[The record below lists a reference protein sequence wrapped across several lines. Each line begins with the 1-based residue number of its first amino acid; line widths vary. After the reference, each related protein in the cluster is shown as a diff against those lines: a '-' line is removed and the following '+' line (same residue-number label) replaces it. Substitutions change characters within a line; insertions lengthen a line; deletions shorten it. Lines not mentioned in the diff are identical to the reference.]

1 MSYENKAKEH
11 SLGGFSIFPN
21 PVKMTPVFQEIHSLP
36 RGLQGKLPYLSY
48 LLWSENFPELQLW
61 PKAQGPSECENS
73 CEQVCHTG
81 SHSAGLPPLISSS
94 SLRPLTFQSKL
105 QISYIPLGSRNGKI
119 TLKNGFKKL
128 QYGTVCFPTPT
139 PSYLYSLLHS
149 QGIPEKPRI

>member
-11 SLGGFSIFPN
+11 SLGGFSIFPT
-21 PVKMTPVFQEIHSLP
+21 PMKMTPVFQEIHSLP

-81 SHSAGLPPLISSS
+81 SQCVSQGA
-94 SLRPLTFQSKL
+94 
-105 QISYIPLGSRNGKI
+105 LGS
-119 TLKNGFKKL
+119 LPSFL
-128 QYGTVCFPTPT
+128 QAASG
-139 PSYLYSLLHS
+139 H
-149 QGIPEKPRI
+149 